1 MVNAGTLQKR
11 IKSHFS
17 GQAEAGKDFLAEGQ
31 LVAEQ
36 QFVHRRKIRFSDIAR
51 KVGVSS
57 NTVKQV
63 ALGVS
68 RNEKVMAALLEE
80 WRKIKAQTEDY
91 EFWRMK

>member
-11 IKSHFS
+11 IENNSS
-17 GQAEAGKDFLAEGQ
+17 GQAEERRDFLVERQ

-36 QFVHRRKIRFSDIAR
+36 QFIHRRKIRFSDIAR

-80 WRKIKAQTEDY
+80 WRKVKAQTEDY
-91 EFWRMK
+91 EFWRTK